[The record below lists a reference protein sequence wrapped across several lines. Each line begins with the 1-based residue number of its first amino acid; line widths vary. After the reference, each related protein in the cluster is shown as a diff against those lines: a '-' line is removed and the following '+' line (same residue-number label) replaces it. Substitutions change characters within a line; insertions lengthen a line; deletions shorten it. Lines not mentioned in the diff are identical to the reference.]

1 MKSAGRRQNQL
12 LFIQIGR
19 IRAAPGVVCV
29 FPTRRLGKHCCSSSS
44 THASVGGGGGVAS
57 AAKAATESCLFLA
70 RLPFPSFQSPTLL
83 QGIFA
88 RSPPHIAPLIAFAT
102 DPDTIYLTIF
112 PRIYPLTPCA
122 PPGRWCLASPLSL
135 IQSMINGRTA
145 DRSPLSPLRLRR
157 RPHGRR
163 TEERTDGKSARTTTT
178 TTAVLSIGL

>member
-44 THASVGGGGGVAS
+44 THASGGGGGGVAS

-157 RPHGRR
+157 S
-163 TEERTDGKSARTTTT
+163 DGKSARTTTT

>member
-1 MKSAGRRQNQL
+1 MSCVCFLRGVSAST
-12 LFIQIGR
+12 
-19 IRAAPGVVCV
+19 AAAAAAHM
-29 FPTRRLGKHCCSSSS
+29 R
-44 THASVGGGGGVAS
+44 AS
-57 AAKAATESCLFLA
+57 AAAAAWRQRPKQQRRAASFSRA
-70 RLPFPSFQSPTLL
+70 FPSFQSPTLL

-157 RPHGRR
+157 S
-163 TEERTDGKSARTTTT
+163 DGKSARTT